1 MEGAFSDFEVVKG
14 RGMKSILRLAV
25 LALAGTA
32 TLAFAGNAL
41 ATQKLSVKQTT
52 TSLTI
57 KVSQAQS
64 DPQPLRISI
73 YVPTG
78 YSING
83 SAAPGTK
90 IGSTTGTV
98 FSRDANIPLPLSGD
112 VVVVPP
118 TTNAPGCDPVPHVA
132 VWNLALA
139 VAGQSINLPVHVD
152 QLAGAEAAL
161 GAYKLVVCLSPDDVP
176 AGTPGRSP
184 NGARLLDA
192 TFTVD
197 NVFTVPAGQSIWKT
211 ITTPWAGGVPN
222 AAGTVETRAI
232 VANGTVTLAKKVNAA
247 KRLVRFT
254 GKVTQ
259 GGTAVAGAR
268 VALLVNGKSAGF
280 TARTNASGSFSIVL
294 KKTGKKTTSTFQART
309 TLAERD
315 VTTTGCAAPTTAAP
329 CVSATASPF
338 TAVSGKIRI
347 RL

>member
-1 MEGAFSDFEVVKG
+1 
-14 RGMKSILRLAV
+14 MKTILRLAV
-25 LALAGTA
+25 LAFAGIA
-32 TLAFAGNAL
+32 TLAFAGNAF
-41 ATQKLSVKQTT
+41 ATQRLSVKQST

-64 DPQPLRISI
+64 DAQPAKISI

-78 YSING
+78 YSINT

-90 IGSTTGTV
+90 IGSTSGNV

-118 TTNAPGCDPVPHVA
+118 TTNAPGCDPAATHIA
-132 VWNLALA
+132 VWNLALS
-139 VAGQSINLPVHVD
+139 VAGQTINLPVHVD

-161 GAYKLVVCLSPDDVP
+161 GAYKLVVCLQPDDVP
-176 AGTPGRSP
+176 LDTPGRSP
-184 NGARLLDA
+184 QGARLLDA
-192 TFTVD
+192 TFTV
-197 NVFTVPAGQSIWKT
+197 NNIFTVPAGQSIWKA
-211 ITTPWAGGVPN
+211 ITTPWASGVPN
-222 AAGTVETRAI
+222 VAGTVETRAL

-247 KRLVRFT
+247 RRLVKFT

-259 GGTAVAGAR
+259 AGTAVSRAK
-268 VALLVNGKSAGF
+268 VTLLVNGKSAGF
-280 TARTNASGSFSIVL
+280 TARTNASGGYSIVL

-309 TLAERD
+309 TVAEQD
-315 VTTTGCAAPTTAAP
+315 VTSTVCASPTTAAP

-338 TAVSGKIRI
+338 TAVSARISI

>member
-1 MEGAFSDFEVVKG
+1 
-14 RGMKSILRLAV
+14 MKTILRLAV
-25 LALAGTA
+25 LAFAGIA

-41 ATQKLSVKQTT
+41 ATQKLSVKQST

-64 DPQPLRISI
+64 DAQPARVSI
-73 YVPTG
+73 YVPSG
-78 YSING
+78 YSINA
-83 SAAPGTK
+83 SAAPGSK
-90 IGSTTGTV
+90 IGSTSGTV

-118 TTNAPGCDPVPHVA
+118 TTNAPGCDPVPHIA
-132 VWNLALA
+132 VWNLALS

-176 AGTPGRSP
+176 TGTPGRSP

-197 NVFTVPAGQSIWKT
+197 NIFTVPAGQSIWKA
-211 ITTPWAGGVPN
+211 ITTPYAAGVGAPN
-222 AAGTVETRAI
+222 AAATVETRAF
-232 VANGTVTLAKKVNAA
+232 VADGIVTLAKKINAP
-247 KRLVRFT
+247 KRLVKFT

-259 GGTAVAGAR
+259 AGTAVSGAR
-268 VALLVNGKSAGF
+268 VSLLVNGKTAGF
-280 TARTNASGSFSIVL
+280 TARTNASGAFSIVL

-309 TLAERD
+309 TVAERD
-315 VTTTGCAAPTTAAP
+315 ITSTGCASPTP
-329 CVSATASPF
+329 GIPGGCVNATASPF
-338 TAVSGKIRI
+338 TAVSAKIRI

>member
-1 MEGAFSDFEVVKG
+1 
-14 RGMKSILRLAV
+14 MKTILRLAV

-32 TLAFAGNAL
+32 VLAFAGNAL

-57 KVSQAQS
+57 KVSQAQT
-64 DPQPLRISI
+64 DAQPLRISI
-73 YVPTG
+73 YVPAG
-78 YSING
+78 YTINA

-112 VVVVPP
+112 VVAVPP
-118 TTNAPGCDPVPHVA
+118 TTNAPGCDPVPHIA

-161 GAYKLVVCLSPDDVP
+161 GAYKLVVCLPPDDVP
-176 AGTPGRSP
+176 VGTPGRSA

-197 NVFTVPAGQSIWKT
+197 NIFTVPAGQSIWKT

-222 AAGTVETRAI
+222 AAGTVETRAF
-232 VANGTVTLAKKVNAA
+232 VANGAITLAKKVTAP
-247 KRLVRFT
+247 KRLVKFS

-259 GGTAVAGAR
+259 AGAPVAGAR
-268 VALLVNGKSAGF
+268 VVLLVNGKSAGF
-280 TARTNASGSFSIVL
+280 SARANASGSYSIVL

-309 TLAERD
+309 TVAERD
-315 VTTTGCAAPTTAAP
+315 ITATGCASPTP
-329 CVSATASPF
+329 GIPGGCVSATASPF
-338 TAVSGKIRI
+338 TAVSAKIRI

>member
-1 MEGAFSDFEVVKG
+1 
-14 RGMKSILRLAV
+14 MKTILRLAV

-32 TLAFAGNAL
+32 VLAFAGNAL

-57 KVSQAQS
+57 KVSQAQT
-64 DPQPLRISI
+64 DAQPLRISI

-78 YSING
+78 YTINA
-83 SAAPGTK
+83 SAAPGSK

-112 VVVVPP
+112 VVAVPP
-118 TTNAPGCDPVPHVA
+118 TTNAPGCDPVPHIA

-161 GAYKLVVCLSPDDVP
+161 GAYKLVVCLAPDDVP
-176 AGTPGRSP
+176 VGTPGRSP

-197 NVFTVPAGQSIWKT
+197 NVFTVPAGQSLWKT

-222 AAGTVETRAI
+222 AAGTVETRAL
-232 VANGTVTLAKKVNAA
+232 VANGTVTLAKKVNAP
-247 KRLVRFT
+247 KRLVKFS

-259 GGTAVAGAR
+259 AGAPVAGAR
-268 VALLVNGKSAGF
+268 VVLLVNGKSAGF
-280 TARTNASGSFSIVL
+280 SARANASGSYSVVL

-309 TLAERD
+309 TVAERD
-315 VTTTGCAAPTTAAP
+315 ITATGCASPTP
-329 CVSATASPF
+329 GVPGGCVSATASPF
-338 TAVSGKIRI
+338 TAVSAKIRI

>member
-1 MEGAFSDFEVVKG
+1 
-14 RGMKSILRLAV
+14 MKTILRLAV

-32 TLAFAGNAL
+32 VLAFAGNAL

-57 KVSQAQS
+57 KVSQAQT

-78 YSING
+78 YTINA
-83 SAAPGTK
+83 SAAAGTK

-112 VVVVPP
+112 VVAVPP
-118 TTNAPGCDPVPHVA
+118 TTNAPGCDPVPHIA

-161 GAYKLVVCLSPDDVP
+161 GAYKLVVCLAPDDVP
-176 AGTPGRSP
+176 VGTPGRSP

-197 NVFTVPAGQSIWKT
+197 NVFTVPGRAEHLENDHDAMGRR
-211 ITTPWAGGVPN
+211 VPN
-222 AAGTVETRAI
+222 AAGTVETR
-232 VANGTVTLAKKVNAA
+232 VHWSRTVRSRSQRRSTH
-247 KRLVRFT
+247 R
-254 GKVTQ
+254 
-259 GGTAVAGAR
+259 
-268 VALLVNGKSAGF
+268 SA
-280 TARTNASGSFSIVL
+280 S
-294 KKTGKKTTSTFQART
+294 
-309 TLAERD
+309 
-315 VTTTGCAAPTTAAP
+315 
-329 CVSATASPF
+329 
-338 TAVSGKIRI
+338 
-347 RL
+347 